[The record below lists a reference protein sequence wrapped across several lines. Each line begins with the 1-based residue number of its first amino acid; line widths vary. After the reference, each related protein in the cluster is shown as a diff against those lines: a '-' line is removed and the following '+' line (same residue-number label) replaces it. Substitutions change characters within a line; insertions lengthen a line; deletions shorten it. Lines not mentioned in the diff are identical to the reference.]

1 MVRTKTGK
9 VDAGVIARFCRS
21 QVPELWHP
29 PSPRMRELRVQELQR
44 RAQGAASAMV
54 AASLE
59 RPIASLD
66 KKIKLVS
73 DAVTRK
79 LLVIAYGVMKTRWPF
94 ETA

>member
-1 MVRTKTGK
+1 
-9 VDAGVIARFCRS
+9 
-21 QVPELWHP
+21 
-29 PSPRMRELRVQELQR
+29 
-44 RAQGAASAMV
+44 MV